1 VGVRLLAVAKGDPI
15 RTRVNRV
22 EKVLAD
28 GGVDPVVLAAN
39 IRGIKVLVELIK
51 LSGQNV
57 NCMACSRCELTALF
71 CRGLPPL

>member
-39 IRGIKVLVELIK
+39 IRGVELLVKIISKGPIK
-51 LSGQNV
+51 L
-57 NCMACSRCELTALF
+57 MPEACELLLSSEVF
-71 CRGLPPL
+71 RL

>member
-1 VGVRLLAVAKGDPI
+1 MLVRLLAVTKSDPI

-39 IRGIKVLVELIK
+39 IRGVELLVKIISKGPIK
-51 LSGQNV
+51 L
-57 NCMACSRCELTALF
+57 MAEPCKLTDL
-71 CRGLPPL
+71 L